1 MMWQDDIKEY
11 LSSQGVP
18 WEESADLLEVAS
30 KCDVVYQTRIQRER
44 FGDRI
49 NLYNEARGKY
59 IVDPKVMSVLPE
71 HGVVLHPLPRLDEV
85 RRFCFLWCKCLI
97 TWTCIALE
105 GPEVCLYEMHGNS
118 LQTSVGPVI
127 RLHVWLSIISKQYL

>member
-1 MMWQDDIKEY
+1 MTWQDDIKEY

-18 WEESADLLEVAS
+18 WEESADLMEVAS

-85 RRFCFLWCKCLI
+85 RRFSF
-97 TWTCIALE
+97 LE
-105 GPEVCLYEMHGNS
+105 GPEVSLHEMHGKS
-118 LQTSVGPVI
+118 VQTSVGPVI
-127 RLHVWLSIISKQYL
+127 RCMYGYQ